1 MSPREAGLQELK
13 GSAWLP
19 KVSTSYFFTARV
31 PLTDAAGARVS
42 PLSVRCAPSW
52 WVETWSL
59 ATLYEEVQ
67 GSAVPELPACASGRK
82 ARYFQFT
89 FPLLV
94 NAQFSRYL
102 EW

>member
-31 PLTDAAGARVS
+31 PLTHAAGARVS

-82 ARYFQFT
+82 AHLT
-89 FPLLV
+89 FSLL
-94 NAQFSRYL
+94 SHS
-102 EW
+102 W